1 MALVDVVVVNCVV
14 ALVVNDSAV
23 VVDGAVEA
31 IVACEVV
38 VVVAS
43 VVVDRDVEVACVE
56 LDG

>member
-1 MALVDVVVVNCVV
+1 MALVDVEVVDCVV